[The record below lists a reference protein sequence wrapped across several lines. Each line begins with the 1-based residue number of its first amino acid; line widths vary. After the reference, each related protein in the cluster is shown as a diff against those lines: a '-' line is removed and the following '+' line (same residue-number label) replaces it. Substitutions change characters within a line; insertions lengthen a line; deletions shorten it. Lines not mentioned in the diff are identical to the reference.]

1 MQYYPGPLSR
11 LIGELT
17 KLPGIGPKTAQ
28 RLAFHL
34 LQLPVDEVKKLAE
47 AIVSSKE
54 KIFFCSVC
62 SNLTDVDP
70 CVVCRDE
77 SRDRTI
83 LCVVEE
89 PRDVIAIEKTRE
101 FKGLYHVLQGRISP
115 LDGIG
120 PDQLRIK
127 ELLNRLQNEKVRELV
142 LATNPNLEGEATAM
156 YLARL
161 IKPLG
166 IRVTRLAHGLPVGGD
181 LEYADEVTLGK
192 AFEGRRDM

>member
-1 MQYYPGPLSR
+1 MQYYAGPIAR

-17 KLPGIGPKTAQ
+17 RLPGIGPKTAQ

-34 LQLPVDEVKKLAE
+34 LQVPTEEARRLAE
-47 AIVSSKE
+47 AIVEAKE
-54 KIFFCSVC
+54 KIGYCSSC

-70 CVVCRDE
+70 CAVCRDE
-77 SRDRTI
+77 TRDRTI

-89 PRDVIAIEKTRE
+89 PRDVVALEKTRE
-101 FKGLYHVLQGRISP
+101 YRGMYHVLQGKISP

-127 ELLNRLQNEKVRELV
+127 ELLARLKDGIIKEIV

-181 LEYADEVTLGK
+181 LEYADEVTLYK
-192 AFEGRRDM
+192 AFEGRREM